1 MPVKIMIVEDDPDIC
16 EILSYNLE
24 QEGFETEAF
33 HNGKKALDSLL
44 KNPPDLV
51 LLDLMLPGL
60 NGLEFA
66 RLLRKDEIAGKII
79 AGRVDGLKATH
90 KVWMEELFNGEY
102 GDAYFDRRYRIGQ
115 VHVIVKIEPY
125 FVEVVTSYLRRA
137 IVEVLVQEKPEAI
150 PAVLAVLDLDA
161 LVIVGAY
168 QEDRLNRMSEVTGM
182 SVLFSVQN

>member
-1 MPVKIMIVEDDPDIC
+1 MSMTTKRDFLRAKQFSNFDETYARILPTVKAIVMAHQDRIT
-16 EILSYNLE
+16 N
-24 QEGFETEAF
+24 GFYEEL
-33 HNGKKALDSLL
+33 G
-44 KNPPDLV
+44 
-51 LLDLMLPGL
+51 
-60 NGLEFA
+60 
-66 RLLRKDEIAGKII
+66 KDEIAGKII